1 MKYEIAGSKKC
12 LADHGINST
21 VIVTTH
27 GYARN
32 NGTVIN
38 EIGKYYDLVVN
49 GFDKLMFLNC
59 TGTAKYSNQTDCRTY
74 FGNGT
79 LTFVNKNSIREW
91 SHNNIDK
98 VNSYNDSKTF
108 KIFIDEV
115 NNQQKYNRVGTCVGY
130 IRIR

>member
-32 NGTVIN
+32 NGTIIN

-49 GFDKLMFLNC
+49 GFDKLMFLHC

-74 FGNGT
+74 FSNGT
-79 LTFVNKNSIREW
+79 LTFVNKNSIRE
-91 SHNNIDK
+91 HNNIDK

-108 KIFIDEV
+108 KIFIDEG

>member
-32 NGTVIN
+32 NGTLIN

-49 GFDKLMFLNC
+49 GFDKLMFLHC

-74 FGNGT
+74 FSNGT
-79 LTFVNKNSIREW
+79 LNFVNRNSIREW
-91 SHNNIDK
+91 SHNTI
-98 VNSYNDSKTF
+98 SYNDSKTF
-108 KIFIDEV
+108 KIFIDDV
-115 NNQQKYNRVGTCVGY
+115 NNQQKYNRVVTVLAILG
-130 IRIR
+130 